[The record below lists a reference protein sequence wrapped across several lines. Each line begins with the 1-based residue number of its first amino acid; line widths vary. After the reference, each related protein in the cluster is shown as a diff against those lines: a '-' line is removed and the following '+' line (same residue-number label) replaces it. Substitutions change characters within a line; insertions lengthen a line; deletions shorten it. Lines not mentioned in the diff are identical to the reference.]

1 MNKIENIVYKKI
13 IKNHGNILNNIN
25 NCQVEFIVLV

>member
-1 MNKIENIVYKKI
+1 MNKIENKVINI
-13 IKNHGNILNNIN
+13 NIKNHGNILNNIN